1 MLKILFSSLVFFPF
15 LGSFFIFYPNNK
27 AAKNIIF
34 FFSVF
39 IFFVNLF
46 FWVLFDNSC
55 IGFQFLFNFSWF
67 SSTNFSLTFGLDGI
81 SLFFTL
87 LTSFLIPLCLLSAW
101 DLKSYLETRFFFGLF
116 LIIES
121 FILIVFSTLN
131 LFVFYIFF
139 EAVLIPIFFVIGIW
153 GSRERKIRAAY
164 LFFLYTLV
172 GSLFMLFGIIVL
184 FLEVGS
190 LDYLCL
196 LQNNLSFTK
205 QKFLWLAFFLSFSSK
220 VPIIPMHIW
229 LPEAHVEAPTPGSVL
244 LAGVLLK
251 LGTYG
256 FVRFSLPLFPA
267 ASFFFRPFVLMISC
281 IAVVYTSL
289 TAFRQIDIKRVI
301 AYASVAHMNMT
312 LVGLFSFTQTGIEGS
327 LYQIFSHGVVSGALF
342 LCIGVLYDRHHTRLI
357 RYYGG
362 LVQTIPI
369 FSFFFLSFTIGNIA
383 LPGTSSFVGEFLIL
397 AGIIEVNIIATFI
410 SATGIILGG
419 IYSLWLLNRVIYGNI
434 KVNYL
439 SFSKDVEKREFFSL
453 IPLFVIIIF
462 MGFFPEIFLQ
472 SIRSSVTMLLH
483 YIIL

>member
-1 MLKILFSSLVFFPF
+1 M
-15 LGSFFIFYPNNK
+15 
-27 AAKNIIF
+27 
-34 FFSVF
+34 
-39 IFFVNLF
+39 
-46 FWVLFDNSC
+46 FDNSC

-67 SSTNFSLTFGLDGI
+67 SSTNFSLTFGLDGV

-220 VPIIPMHIW
+220 VPIMPMHIW

-267 ASFFFRPFVLMISC
+267 ASFFFRPFVLIISC

-410 SATGIILGG
+410 SATGMILGG